1 MHNVLYTTSFE
12 TMAGGGQWSLYYLI
26 KHLDRERFHPIVL
39 CPGEGELAERMKEAG
54 AEVVSLRIGRIRHLN
69 PLVVWRLLS
78 FIKENSIDLIHTD
91 STTETFY
98 CGIVARIRG
107 TPLVWHIR
115 VDEGGWFL
123 YRVLSMLATRII
135 VVSQALRRGFPWLR
149 SNHRLSI
156 VYNAI
161 DLEDFDSSSTSSI
174 RKELKIKGDEMLIAS
189 IGRIEEKKGHGILIS
204 AMKDIKDARLI
215 MIGRGEADYINRLK
229 ALSESY
235 GVSDRVFFMGYREDI
250 PSILKEID
258 ILVVTSF
265 TEGFSRAIL
274 EAMAAGKPVIATDVG
289 GNREAVVDG
298 VTGYIVPPG
307 DSDALVSRIRDLIKD
322 PEKRERMGRAGR
334 DRVEQEFTMEKN
346 VKKVE
351 RLYREL
357 LHIQDQDI

>member
-1 MHNVLYTTSFE
+1 MHNILYTTSFE

-26 KHLDRERFHPIVL
+26 KHLDKRRFHPIVL
-39 CPGEGELAERMKEAG
+39 CPGEGELAERMREIG
-54 AEVVSLRIGRIRHLN
+54 AEVLFLKMGRIRHLN

-98 CGIVARIRG
+98 CGIAAGIRG
-107 TPLVWHIR
+107 IPLVWHIR
-115 VDEGGWFL
+115 VDEGGGFL

-135 VVSQALRRGFPWLR
+135 IVSQALRMGFPWLR
-149 SNHRLSI
+149 SDDRLAI
-156 VYNAI
+156 IYNAI
-161 DLEDFDSSSTSSI
+161 DLEDFDSSSTSPI
-174 RKELKIKGDEMLIAS
+174 RKELEIKGGETLLAS
-189 IGRIEEKKGHGILIS
+189 IGRIEEKKGHEILIS
-204 AMKDIKDARLI
+204 AMKDIKDARLVI
-215 MIGRGEADYINRLK
+215 IGRGEAGYINRLK

-235 GVSDRVFFMGYREDI
+235 GISDRVFFMGYREDI

-289 GNREAVVDG
+289 GNREAVADG
-298 VTGYIVPPG
+298 LTGYIVPPG
-307 DSDALVSRIRDLIKD
+307 DSNALVNRIKDLINA

-334 DRVEQEFTMEKN
+334 KRVEEEFTIEKN
-346 VKKVE
+346 IEKVE
-351 RLYREL
+351 GIYREL